1 MKLYP
6 KRLENTTALQQEKHR
21 LKIERKE
28 IDKHGMF
35 SLGDVLGSKKGKT
48 TAGTNTTANA
58 ETHEDSGGIGGLVG
72 SLLAGVPMFE
82 LGMKFGA
89 PLLRKLGGAVGGV
102 GKKAGKNAF
111 RWVTKE
117 VLGGYLKWK
126 AIELSYDGIKHVVES
141 HKKKKETGK

>member
-1 MKLYP
+1 MRLYP
-6 KRLENTTALQQEKHR
+6 KRLENATQLLEEKHR
-21 LKIERKE
+21 LKMERKE
-28 IDKHGMF
+28 IDMLGMF
-35 SLGDVLGSKKGKT
+35 SLDVVLGSSKGKT
-48 TAGTNTTANA
+48 NTNSSANT
-58 ETHEDSGGIGGLVG
+58 ESHEDGAGFG
-72 SLLAGVPMFE
+72 SLLGSLLSGGSMFE

-89 PLLRKLGGAVGGV
+89 PLLRKLGSSVGGV